1 MFDLC
6 STILRRI
13 VSPMLLYYTN
23 YGTDVTVCT
32 EKEGNDMR
40 KYYLDNIKWL
50 VIVLVVVNHVISIFS
65 SNGSVMSYNAK
76 GIAAFDVIGY
86 FIYPWFMPILFVIG
100 GMNARYSLQHR
111 TTKEF
116 RKERVLRLL
125 IPFLAYLL
133 LIGPFAAQ
141 LAFKINHYDSVFK
154 ELPSFVVIIIRLL
167 NGMGPSWFLL
177 QMFLLSFI
185 LLLIKRLDRK
195 ERLLSMSRA
204 CNVRSLLLLY
214 IPVFI
219 SAQILYVAFTF
230 RNGLYLFL
238 FLLGYYL
245 FSEEKVQDLIEK
257 WGAHFLSAGAIIGVL
272 QCYISFGKSYQEVV
286 NHWSVMLYTWLMIL
300 GVMGCFKKWLNVS
313 NHFTRYMNK
322 RSFGIYLFHYVP
334 MVYIA
339 YFLTTYFNFP
349 YLINY
354 LLVFVLSFASSIFI
368 YEIMVRIPLLN
379 VCFGLKK
386 E

>member
-1 MFDLC
+1 
-6 STILRRI
+6 
-13 VSPMLLYYTN
+13 
-23 YGTDVTVCT
+23 
-32 EKEGNDMR
+32 MR

-65 SNGSVMSYNAK
+65 SNGSVMSYNTK
-76 GIAAFDVIGY
+76 GIAALDAIGY

-125 IPFLAYLL
+125 LPFLAYLL

-141 LAFKINHYDSVFK
+141 LAFKVNDYDIVFK
-154 ELPSFVVIIIRLL
+154 ELPSAVVIIIRLL

-177 QMFLLSFI
+177 QMFLLSYL
-185 LLLIKRLDRK
+185 LLLIKKLDRK
-195 ERLLSMSRA
+195 EKLYSISKA
-204 CNVRSLLLLY
+204 CNVKKLLLLY

-219 SAQILYVAFTF
+219 SAQLLYVAFTF

-238 FLLGYYL
+238 FLLGYYM

-257 WGAHFLSAGAIIGVL
+257 WGIYFLSAGALIGGF

-286 NHWSVMLYTWLMIL
+286 NHWVVMLYTWLMIL
-300 GVMGCFKKWLNVS
+300 GVMGCAKRWLNDS
-313 NHFTRYMNK
+313 NFFTRYMNQ

-339 YFLTTYFNFP
+339 YYVTTYFHFS
-349 YLINY
+349 YIVNY
-354 LLVFVLSFASSIFI
+354 ILVFILSFAASILL
-368 YEIMVRIPLLN
+368 YGIMVRIPVFN
-379 VCFGLKK
+379 VCFGLR
-386 E
+386 

>member
-1 MFDLC
+1 
-6 STILRRI
+6 
-13 VSPMLLYYTN
+13 
-23 YGTDVTVCT
+23 
-32 EKEGNDMR
+32 MR

-50 VIVLVVVNHVISIFS
+50 VIVFVVVNHVISIFS
-65 SNGSVMSYNAK
+65 SNGSVMSYNTN
-76 GIAAFDVIGY
+76 GIPALDVIGY
-86 FIYPWFMPILFVIG
+86 FIYPWFMPTLFVIG
-100 GMNARYSLQHR
+100 GMNARYSLQQR

-125 IPFLAYLL
+125 LPFLAYLL
-133 LIGPFAAQ
+133 LIGPFAAE
-141 LAFKINHYDSVFK
+141 LAFKINDYDSVFK
-154 ELPSFVVIIIRLL
+154 DLPSVVVIIIRLL
-167 NGMGPSWFLL
+167 NGIGPSWFLL
-177 QMFLLSFI
+177 QMFVLSYI
-185 LLLIKRLDRK
+185 LLFIKKLDRK
-195 ERLLSMSRA
+195 ERLLSISKA
-204 CNVRSLLLLY
+204 CSIRSLLLLF

-219 SAQILYVAFTF
+219 SAQILYVAYTF

-238 FLLGYYL
+238 FLLGYYM
-245 FSEEKVQDLIEK
+245 FSEEKVQELIEK
-257 WGAHFLSAGAIIGVL
+257 WGIYFLSAGAIIGVF

-300 GVMGCFKKWLNVS
+300 GVMGCSKKWLNLN

-339 YFLTTYFNFP
+339 YYLTTYFHFP
-349 YLINY
+349 YIINY
-354 LLVFVLSFASSIFI
+354 ILVFVLSFVSSILL
-368 YEIMVRIPLLN
+368 YEIMVRIPVFN